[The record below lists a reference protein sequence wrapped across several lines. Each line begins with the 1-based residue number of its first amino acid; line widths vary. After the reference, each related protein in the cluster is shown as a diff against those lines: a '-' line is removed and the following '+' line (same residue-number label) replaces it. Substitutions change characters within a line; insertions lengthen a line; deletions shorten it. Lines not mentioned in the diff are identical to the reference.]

1 MKDLEWEI
9 YMKRNQVRNIPVKEE
24 DEHTDFR
31 KQRICRTVGRG
42 DPWAALMDIPPP
54 RTHDT
59 AIEMCP

>member
-1 MKDLEWEI
+1 
-9 YMKRNQVRNIPVKEE
+9 MKRNHVRNIPVKEE
-24 DEHTDFR
+24 EEHTDIR